1 MAIKETTTQAIH
13 LRALLEE
20 FGEQHAPTIIHSD
33 SKAAHDTLIS
43 ENFSKRLKHVTV
55 ARQWIREQLTKGV
68 INLKHVR
75 THEQPADFFTKA
87 LPAAAFNTCCT
98 LLGLKTPSEDED
110 EVKIEERNNK
120 DKNER
125 GML

>member
-20 FGEQHAPTIIHSD
+20 FGERQAPTMVHTD

-55 ARQWIREQLTKGV
+55 ARQWIREQLSKGS
-68 INLKHVR
+68 ISLAHVR
-75 THEQPADFFTKA
+75 THEQPADFFTKS
-87 LPAAAFNTCCT
+87 LPRAAFKTCCSH
-98 LLGLKTPSEDED
+98 LGPQTPSEDED
-110 EVKIEERNNK
+110 KVKTEDNK
-120 DKNER
+120 NKN
-125 GML
+125 